1 MVRMSNAIFNCL
13 NIIPLVLGLFAVAV
27 SVFFSRSGVTACQ
40 SSIRTPLLI
49 TGLIFIVVSVFAF
62 LGSCL
67 NNTNVFLTIHS
78 ILLFLIILVLFYVTF
93 FALVISNKALSK
105 QIAGV
110 GIGPFRLKDYSN
122 WLKNYYVD
130 NGKWED
136 ARSCLIDS
144 HICKALHN
152 DKHLLGFMKQKFSM
166 IQSGCCKPPI
176 YCKFEYINST
186 FWKMPKSGPDVPD
199 SDCLTWSNHK
209 NKLCF
214 DCKSCKGGFLVDL
227 RKQWRFLAFVN
238 LGILMVILIVF
249 NIGCSVRRRSDPT
262 ADEAA

>member
-1 MVRMSNAIFNCL
+1 M
-13 NIIPLVLGLFAVAV
+13 
-27 SVFFSRSGVTACQ
+27 
-40 SSIRTPLLI
+40 
-49 TGLIFIVVSVFAF
+49 
-62 LGSCL
+62 
-67 NNTNVFLTIHS
+67 
-78 ILLFLIILVLFYVTF
+78 
-93 FALVISNKALSK
+93 
-105 QIAGV
+105 IAGV

-122 WLKNYYVD
+122 WLKNYFVD
-130 NGKWED
+130 NGNWED

-199 SDCLTWSNHK
+199 SDCLTWSNDK

-249 NIGCSVRRRSDPT
+249 NIGCSVRRRSDLT